1 MSSLPCF
8 NDAPVARGF
17 SPASQRDALL
27 KQRAPTTPFG
37 LRRGLAVA
45 LRAKADT
52 GVVCAAVS
60 IFLLAILPIVA
71 AQCDIARGKALVESS
86 KCLDCHRIADVG
98 SRVGPDL
105 SDIGKLR
112 SPDQLHRAI
121 VAPDDDVLPEHR
133 SVRVVTRE
141 GKSVVGRLLN
151 QDAFSIQLIDAEEQ
165 LKSFVKSN
173 LREHAILEKG
183 LMPSYK
189 EQLTPQQLTD
199 MVAYLGSLVG
209 VEK

>member
-8 NDAPVARGF
+8 DDAP
-17 SPASQRDALL
+17 
-27 KQRAPTTPFG
+27 
-37 LRRGLAVA
+37 
-45 LRAKADT
+45 

-60 IFLLAILPIVA
+60 VFLLAILPIVA
-71 AQCDIARGKALVESS
+71 AQGDIARGKALVESS

-112 SPDQLHRAI
+112 SPEQLRRAI

-141 GKSVVGRLLN
+141 GKPVVGRLLN